1 MTRTNYRKTDWLLI
15 GLYLLLVLFGWLN
28 IYSSSAEE
36 GLGIFDLGTKY
47 GMHIIWMS
55 SAFLIA
61 TLIMTAIPSR
71 LYQAISLPLYLAVA
85 LLLIA
90 VAVVGVEVNGSKS
103 WFAFGPFRFQPAEF
117 SKISTSLLA
126 ASFLSR
132 YNFSF
137 SNKRDAFLAYG
148 ILLMPILFILMEKE
162 TGSALVYLGF
172 LLAFYREG
180 MTGWILSLGLIS
192 ILLFILTLVLSPFIA
207 ILVLMGILTLLGAIF
222 SHKLTIGTFLG
233 VAVIILTSFLPKL
246 LESESVASLDIQFST
261 EQLVAMISAPFA
273 IFFLVRSF
281 IRRKALQ
288 RNLLLG
294 WICGLALIFSVQFVF
309 DHILQD
315 HQRARIEVLF
325 GIKDDPKGVGY
336 NVHQSL
342 IAIGSGGLTGKGF
355 HQGTQTRFNFVPEQS
370 TDFIFCT
377 IGEEWGFLGSLAI
390 LGIYLTLI
398 LRILSSAEKQK
409 DKFTQIYGY
418 CIASCILMHVFINIG
433 MTIGLMPVIGIPLP
447 FISYGGS
454 SLWAF
459 TIMLFIYLRLDLERW
474 NKY

>member
-222 SHKLTIGTFLG
+222 SHKLTIGTFVG
-233 VAVIILTSFLPKL
+233 AAGIILTSFLPEL

>member
-222 SHKLTIGTFLG
+222 SHKLTIGTFVG
-233 VAVIILTSFLPKL
+233 AAGIILTSFLPEL

-325 GIKDDPKGVGY
+325 GIRDDPKGVGY

>member
-233 VAVIILTSFLPKL
+233 AAGIILTSFLPEL

-261 EQLVAMISAPFA
+261 EQLVAMISAPFV

>member
-222 SHKLTIGTFLG
+222 SHRLAIGTFLG
-233 VAVIILTSFLPKL
+233 AAGIILTSFLPEL